1 MIPARLRTIIGATTT
16 LLFLGIGLTLI
27 QTPNAERIGAL
38 LCALGIFRG
47 VFVARDLWPG
57 AEAEEP
63 TPPPAPPRA

>member
-1 MIPARLRTIIGATTT
+1 MIGAITT
-16 LLFLGIGLTLI
+16 LLFLGIGFTLI

-57 AEAEEP
+57 ADADDA